1 MDQIIDKTKP
11 VMVTGASGYIANWI
25 VKLLLDAG
33 CTVHATVRN
42 PDNEKSVGPL
52 KKIAAA
58 APQGTLKLFRADLL
72 DQGSFDAPMAGC
84 EVVIHTASPFVVR
97 GFKSAQE
104 ALIRPA
110 VEGTRNVLEACN
122 RTDSVKRVVLTSS
135 VAAIYGDC
143 ADMQKIPRGYFTE
156 EDWNFSSSENHQ
168 PYSYSK
174 FLAEKE
180 AWKIHDAQ
188 QRWRLVV
195 INPGMVGGPALTQAS
210 ASTSIDTMVAMGTG
224 RLWPAVPSM
233 RLAWVDVRDVA
244 QAHVEAAFR
253 PDAEGRHIITNGE
266 PTMLEIAKILRKH
279 FGNGYRFP
287 RFELPKLMIKY
298 VAWIIDASAKPK
310 FIEQNANY
318 PLKFDNS
325 RSKQRLGIQ
334 YHSLE
339 QMYVDHFNQLLDD
352 GVIRR
357 K

>member
-25 VKLLLDAG
+25 VKLLLEAG
-33 CTVHATVRN
+33 CTVHGTVRD
-42 PDNEKSVGPL
+42 PGNEKSVGPL
-52 KKIAAA
+52 KKIAAS
-58 APQGTLKLFRADLL
+58 APQGTLKLFKADLL
-72 DQGSFDAPMAGC
+72 DKNSFDAPMAGC
-84 EVVIHTASPFVVR
+84 EVVMHTASPFVVR
-97 GFKSAQE
+97 GFKNAHE

-110 VEGTRNVLEACN
+110 VEGTRNVLEAVN
-122 RTDSVKRVVLTSS
+122 RTASVKRVVLTSS
-135 VAAIYGDC
+135 VAAVYGDC
-143 ADMQKIPRGYFTE
+143 ADMKKIPRGFFTE

-188 QRWRLVV
+188 NRWRLVT
-195 INPGMVGGPALTQAS
+195 INPGMVGGPALTKSS
-210 ASTSIDTMVAMGTG
+210 ASTSIDTMIALGTG

-253 PDAEGRHIITNGE
+253 PDAEGRHLITNGE
-266 PTMLEIAKILRKH
+266 PTMLEIVRILRKH
-279 FGNGYRFP
+279 FGKGYKFP
-287 RFELPKLMIKY
+287 VFEVPKILIKWF
-298 VAWIIDASAKPK
+298 AWVIDSSATPK
-310 FIEQNANY
+310 FIEQNSEY

-325 RSKQRLGIQ
+325 RSRQRLGLQ

-339 QMYVDHFNQLLDD
+339 QTFVDHFRQLLED

>member
-25 VKLLLDAG
+25 VKLLLEAG
-33 CTVHATVRN
+33 CTVHGTVRD
-42 PDNEKSVGPL
+42 PANEKSVGPL

-58 APQGTLKLFRADLL
+58 APQGTLRLFKADLL
-72 DQGSFDAPMAGC
+72 DKGSFDAPMAGC

-97 GFKSAQE
+97 GFKSAHE

-110 VEGTRNVLEACN
+110 VEGTRNVLEAVD
-122 RTDSVKRVVLTSS
+122 RTASVKRVVLTSS
-135 VAAIYGDC
+135 VAAVYGDC
-143 ADMQKIPRGYFTE
+143 ADMRKIPRGYFTE
-156 EDWNFSSSENHQ
+156 DDWNFSSSEDHQ

-188 QRWRLVV
+188 NRWRLVT
-195 INPGMVGGPALTQAS
+195 INPGMVGGPALTKAS
-210 ASTSIDTMVAMGTG
+210 ASTSIDTMRALGNG

-244 QAHVEAAFR
+244 QAHLEAAFR
-253 PDAEGRHIITNGE
+253 PDAEGRHLITNGE
-266 PTMLEIAKILRKH
+266 PTMLEIARILRKH
-279 FGNGYRFP
+279 FGSRYKFP
-287 RFELPKLMIKY
+287 LFEMPKFIIKW
-298 VAWIIDASAKPK
+298 VAWIIDSSATPK
-310 FIEQNANY
+310 FVEQNAEH

-325 RSKQRLGIQ
+325 RSKQRLGLQ
-334 YHSLE
+334 YHPLE
-339 QMYVDHFNQLLDD
+339 QMFVDHFQQLLDD
-352 GVIRR
+352 GLIRR